1 MELKAVMLNINK
13 GHNRKLMETCRTH
26 HDYAEY
32 TSRVREYAAEISLD
46 EAVERA
52 ITECISED
60 ILADFLRKN
69 RAEAKKVS
77 IYEYDEERHMRQTRE
92 EGVEEGYTKGINQG
106 IEQTAVN
113 LIKAR
118 LLTDEQIKEV
128 TGLSQVQLDNL
139 KEGKSN
145 WKD

>member
-13 GHNRKLMETCRTH
+13 GHNRKLMETCRTL

-32 TSRVREYAAEISLD
+32 TSRVRGYAAKMPLD

-52 ITECISED
+52 ITECISEG

-77 IYEYDEERHMRQTRE
+77 IYEYDEEKHMRQTRE
-92 EGVEEGYTKGINQG
+92 EGVEDGVNKVAI
-106 IEQTAVN
+106 N

-118 LLTDEQIKEV
+118 ILTDEQIREV
-128 TGLSQVQLDNL
+128 TGLSQSQIDTLRKN
-139 KEGKSN
+139 EN
-145 WKD
+145 TQ